1 MIFSRAWFG
10 AALAGLVVL
19 CVRPGPAGRLGRR
32 LFILL
37 GPASLLIGWV
47 DNYMFET
54 RRMVTVL
61 APLFVLSTTVL
72 LFSLGN
78 WLAGRISRLRPRRRK
93 FSRMIGSGLPC
104 LLAAALL
111 AGAGRG
117 RFQLYATWNNRST
130 YRFYRSLAGEVREA
144 GDFLTAEYT
153 QTAAPLE
160 RLARRPLLPIA
171 WGYRSEDEY
180 RQAERVLRRLVRNDP
195 ERRYLLISPF
205 SGAAVALPA
214 GPSARWLWLL
224 AAPER
229 EAAGGVR
236 AAVREREGTGPG
248 FDFPVEAGWNWHLVP
263 LAPAGAT
270 RFAWYNL
277 EVSPPW
283 DPGLRNFPDDLG
295 IRLHLLTVVAADQ

>member
-1 MIFSRAWFG
+1 MVGRADQPPPSAPAEIFPDDRIRT
-10 AALAGLVVL
+10 AL
-19 CVRPGPAGRLGRR
+19 PAGGR
-32 LFILL
+32 
-37 GPASLLIGWV
+37 S
-47 DNYMFET
+47 
-54 RRMVTVL
+54 
-61 APLFVLSTTVL
+61 
-72 LFSLGN
+72 
-78 WLAGRISRLRPRRRK
+78 
-93 FSRMIGSGLPC
+93 
-104 LLAAALL
+104 
-111 AGAGRG
+111 AGRG